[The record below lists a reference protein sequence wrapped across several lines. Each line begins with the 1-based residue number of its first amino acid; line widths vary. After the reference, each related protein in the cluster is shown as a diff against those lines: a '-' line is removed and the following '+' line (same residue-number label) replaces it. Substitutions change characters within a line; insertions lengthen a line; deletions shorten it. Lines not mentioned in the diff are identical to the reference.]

1 MIYIN
6 SRGAILVQPR
16 QEGRYTHEDTNFSNW
31 DFWKCLRNV
40 YEVKAETPEQ
50 ALRFLKDGMEP
61 YNPVQQTIHSTIG
74 EAGHR
79 VIANF

>member
-1 MIYIN
+1 MKTQTFQIEAFEN
-6 SRGAILVQPR
+6 V
-16 QEGRYTHEDTNFSNW
+16 T
-31 DFWKCLRNV
+31 LRNV
-40 YEVKAETPEQ
+40 YEVEAETPEQ
-50 ALRFLKDGMEP
+50 ALRFLKDRMEP

>member
-1 MIYIN
+1 MKTQTFQIETFEN
-6 SRGAILVQPR
+6 V
-16 QEGRYTHEDTNFSNW
+16 T
-31 DFWKCLRNV
+31 LRNV

-61 YNPVQQTIHSTIG
+61 YRPLQQTVYSTMG
-74 EAGHR
+74 EGGHR